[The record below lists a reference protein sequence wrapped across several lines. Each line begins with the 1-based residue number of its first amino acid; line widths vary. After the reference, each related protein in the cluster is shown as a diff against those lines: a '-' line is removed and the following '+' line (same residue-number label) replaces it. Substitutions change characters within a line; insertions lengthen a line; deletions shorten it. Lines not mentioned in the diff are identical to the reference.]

1 MTIATPINAAFS
13 TRLPALQLAWDSTSI
28 GLLKECPRKYQL
40 TMGTAIE
47 PGWSPRAESVHLRFG
62 QEVHSARQVYDQSR
76 AKGLDHNDALDAA
89 VDAALRSTYDYERMR
104 PWFSDHK
111 EKNRFTLLRTIV
123 WYLDE
128 YGPNDPLQTV
138 TLANGKP
145 AVELSFRMQ
154 TDMRTPDGEP
164 ITLCGHMDR
173 LVVASFDQHTYIA
186 DIKTTGSTLG
196 TDYFSKFSPDN
207 QFSLYSFASKVVYS
221 QPVHGLIV
229 DAAQVAVTF
238 SRFMRGL
245 IPRHPAQLDE
255 WYNDLQIWLG
265 HAYEYARRGHWP
277 MNDKSCNNYGGCPF
291 RGICAHVPSIR
302 DEWLRASF
310 VHRTWDP
317 LRTRGD
323 V

>member
-1 MTIATPINAAFS
+1 MSTLLLTNSAFS
-13 TRLPALQLAWDSTSI
+13 TELPTWQLAWDSTSI

-40 TMGTAIE
+40 TMGSATT

-62 QEVHSARQVYDQSR
+62 TEVHAARQVYDLARSHGR
-76 AKGLDHNDALDAA
+76 SHDDALDIA
-89 VDAALRSTYDYERMR
+89 VDHALRSTYDYDRNR

-138 TLANGKP
+138 TLTNGKP

-154 TDMRTPDGEP
+154 TDLRIGGEP

-173 LVVASFDQHTYIA
+173 LVTASFDQRTYIA

-196 TDYFSKFSPDN
+196 TDYFSRFSPDN
-207 QFSLYSFASKVVYS
+207 QFSLYSFAAKVVYS
-221 QPVHGLIV
+221 QPVAGLIV

-238 SRFMRGL
+238 SRFQRGL
-245 IPRHPAQLDE
+245 VPRHPAQLDE
-255 WYNDLQIWLG
+255 WYKDLEVWLEQ
-265 HAYEYARRGHWP
+265 AYSFARKDHWP

-291 RGICAHVPSIR
+291 RGICGHVPSVR

-310 VHRTWDP
+310 AHRVWDP
-317 LRTRGD
+317 LRARGD

>member
-1 MTIATPINAAFS
+1 MSEQIRVNNAFS
-13 TRLPALQLAWDSTSI
+13 TVLPTLQLAWDSTSL

-40 TMGTAIE
+40 TMGSAVE
-47 PGWSPRAESVHLRFG
+47 PGWSPRTESVHLRFG
-62 QEVHSARQVYDQSR
+62 IEVHDARRIYDYARTQGNSH
-76 AKGLDHNDALDAA
+76 DDALDDA
-89 VDAALRSTYDYERMR
+89 VSHTLCSTYDYDLMR

-154 TDMRTPDGEP
+154 TDIRIGGEP
-164 ITLCGHMDR
+164 VTLCGHMDR
-173 LVVASFDQHTYIA
+173 LAVASFDQRTYIA

-221 QPVHGLIV
+221 QPVAGLIV
-229 DAAQVAVTF
+229 DAAQIAVTF
-238 SRFMRGL
+238 SRFQRGL
-245 IPRHPAQLDE
+245 VPRHQAQLDE
-255 WYNDLQIWLG
+255 WYSDLGIWLEQ
-265 HAYEYARRGHWP
+265 AESFARRGHWP

-302 DEWLRASF
+302 DKWLQASF

-317 LRTRGD
+317 LRARGD